1 MYRAMEEMAAD
12 WNWPCNG
19 EEASMGNGEKLIG
32 VKLVLIGMVIYR
44 RPGESGRDQLASE
57 PSSN

>member
-1 MYRAMEEMAAD
+1 
-12 WNWPCNG
+12 
-19 EEASMGNGEKLIG
+19 MGNGEKLIG